1 MIDTNALRKKVLDLA
16 IRGKLVPQ
24 NPNDEPASVLLER
37 IREEKQRL
45 IREGKIKK
53 DKADSIIFRGE
64 DNCHYEKVGN
74 KEPVLLED
82 LPFDL
87 PNGWA
92 WARLPSIADVSAG
105 GTPNRGV
112 KKFWENGN
120 IPWLKISDIT
130 SVKKYVNKAEE
141 YITEDGL
148 NNSSAQYYEKG
159 TILYTIFATVGEVG
173 ILDFRATCNQAI
185 AGIKCFDTNF
195 LDYLYYYLKNLK
207 DFMISQSKGNAQVN
221 INQSKLKAALIAVP
235 PISEQ
240 KRIVKYI
247 QEIFNVIELLEN
259 NQNDYTELVES
270 LKKAILQS
278 AIQGTLVEQCEDD
291 EPASALLERIRE
303 EKRKQLG
310 KKYVESYIYKGSD
323 NRYYEKIGTEKQDIS
338 EEIPFDIPQSW
349 VWVKVG
355 NLFRHNTGKALNA
368 SDTKGV
374 LKQYITTSNLYWG
387 RFELKEL
394 KEMPFTDEQYEK
406 CSVKKGDLLVCEG
419 GDIGRAAI
427 WNYDFP
433 MCIQNHIH
441 RLRPYTD
448 VSIKFYFYIFML
460 YKQLGLIGGKGIGI
474 QGLSTNALAKIIIPL
489 PPLGEQHRIVE
500 KIDFLFN
507 MLKDED

>member
-1 MIDTNALRKKVLDLA
+1 MISYKRLW
-16 IRGKLVPQ
+16 KL
-24 NPNDEPASVLLER
+24 
-37 IREEKQRL
+37 L
-45 IREGKIKK
+45 I

-247 QEIFNVIELLEN
+247 QEIFDVIELLEN

-323 NRYYEKIGTEKQDIS
+323 NRYYEHINEKSVDIS
-338 EEIPFDIPQSW
+338 ENIPFELPRNWCWARWGDISESIQYGYNAPAKENGRIKMVRISDIQNGKV
-349 VWVKVG
+349 VWDSVPYCDIDEEDIKNYTLKAGDILFARTGGTVG
-355 NLFRHNTGKALNA
+355 KSYLVTEVPEEAIYAGYLIRTRYSNQL
-368 SDTKGV
+368 SSQY
-374 LKQYITTSNLYWG
+374 LKYFMETNLYWLQLTNG
-387 RFELKEL
+387 TTATAQPNCNGKTLGK
-394 KEMPFTDEQYEK
+394 M
-406 CSVKKGDLLVCEG
+406 LLP
-419 GDIGRAAI
+419 I
-427 WNYDFP
+427 
-433 MCIQNHIH
+433 
-441 RLRPYTD
+441 
-448 VSIKFYFYIFML
+448 
-460 YKQLGLIGGKGIGI
+460 
-474 QGLSTNALAKIIIPL
+474 
-489 PPLGEQHRIVE
+489 PPLAEQERIVS
-500 KIDFLFN
+500 KINEIFAQL
-507 MLKDED
+507 

>member
-247 QEIFNVIELLEN
+247 QEIFDVIELLEN

-323 NRYYEKIGTEKQDIS
+323 NRYYEHINEKSVDIS
-338 EEIPFDIPQSW
+338 ENIPFELPRNWCWARWGDISESIQYGYNAPAKENGRIKMVRISDIQNGKV
-349 VWVKVG
+349 VWDSVPYCDIDEEDIKNYTLKAGDILFARTGGTVG
-355 NLFRHNTGKALNA
+355 KSYLVTEVPEEAIYAGYLIRTRYSNQL
-368 SDTKGV
+368 SSQY
-374 LKQYITTSNLYWG
+374 LKYFMETNLYWLQLTNG
-387 RFELKEL
+387 TTATAQPNCNGKTLGK
-394 KEMPFTDEQYEK
+394 M
-406 CSVKKGDLLVCEG
+406 LLP
-419 GDIGRAAI
+419 I
-427 WNYDFP
+427 
-433 MCIQNHIH
+433 
-441 RLRPYTD
+441 
-448 VSIKFYFYIFML
+448 
-460 YKQLGLIGGKGIGI
+460 
-474 QGLSTNALAKIIIPL
+474 
-489 PPLGEQHRIVE
+489 PPLAEQERIVS
-500 KIDFLFN
+500 KINEIFAQL
-507 MLKDED
+507 

>member
-247 QEIFNVIELLEN
+247 QEIFDVIELLEN

-323 NRYYEKIGTEKQDIS
+323 NRYYEHINEKSVDIS
-338 EEIPFDIPQSW
+338 ENIPFELPRNWCWARWGDISESIQYGYNAPAKENGRIKMVRISDIQNGKV
-349 VWVKVG
+349 VWGSVPYCDIDEEDIKNYTLKAGDILFARTGGTVG
-355 NLFRHNTGKALNA
+355 KSYLVTEVPEEAIYAGYLIRTRYSNQL
-368 SDTKGV
+368 SSQY
-374 LKQYITTSNLYWG
+374 LKYFMETNLYWLQLTNG
-387 RFELKEL
+387 TTATAQPNCNGKTLGK
-394 KEMPFTDEQYEK
+394 M
-406 CSVKKGDLLVCEG
+406 LLP
-419 GDIGRAAI
+419 I
-427 WNYDFP
+427 
-433 MCIQNHIH
+433 
-441 RLRPYTD
+441 
-448 VSIKFYFYIFML
+448 
-460 YKQLGLIGGKGIGI
+460 
-474 QGLSTNALAKIIIPL
+474 
-489 PPLGEQHRIVE
+489 PPLAEQERIVS
-500 KIDFLFN
+500 KINEIFAQL
-507 MLKDED
+507 